1 MLNYSVAEL
10 RFFTFSMQKY
20 NKNLKNG
27 PFSLKKMI
35 KKQKNGQNHEFCPFM
50 MKSFLLLSL

>member
-1 MLNYSVAEL
+1 
-10 RFFTFSMQKY
+10 MQKY

-27 PFSLKKMI
+27 PFSLKKKI

-50 MKSFLLLSL
+50 MKPFLLLSL